1 MEALQRIYEAYQKGA
16 SICTDTRK
24 ITPGCIFFSL
34 RGDNFNGNLFAQQAL
49 DAGASLSVVDDDAL
63 PQNDRFVKV
72 QNVLESLQELALL
85 HRKNLNIPV
94 IGITGSNG
102 KTTTKELVSRVLSKK
117 YRTYHTQGNLNNH
130 IGVPLTLLSIPKDT
144 ELAVVEM
151 GANHRHEIGFLCSI
165 ALPTHVLITNVGK
178 AHLEGFGGFEG
189 VKLGKGEMYTFA
201 KSNGALVFLNA
212 DNPHLVS
219 MLGQHDRVFAYGSSA
234 DATIQGVAIP
244 NTQYASVKWVSNKT
258 NDWNQI
264 QSNITGHYNCE
275 NILSAVSIG
284 THFGVE
290 DSDIISAVESYTPDN
305 QRSQELSFGETKV
318 ILDAYNANPTS
329 MEAAILNFQNSFT
342 GKKMIFLGDML
353 ELGDESPSEH
363 SRILELACK
372 TGCDKIILVGPRF
385 KTAAQRSGPSFVFCL
400 DDSAQAAEWIQS
412 NRPGKC
418 TILIKGSRGSKME
431 KVLEGLK

>member
-1 MEALQRIYEAYQKGA
+1 MFVALKGENFDANTFAEEALAKGA
-16 SICTDTRK
+16 KYVIVDNPTYATSDKTILVENSLTALQQLATYHREFLK
-24 ITPGCIFFSL
+24 IPIV
-34 RGDNFNGNLFAQQAL
+34 AL
-49 DAGASLSVVDDDAL
+49 
-63 PQNDRFVKV
+63 
-72 QNVLESLQELALL
+72 
-85 HRKNLNIPV
+85 
-94 IGITGSNG
+94 TGSNG
-102 KTTTKELVSRVLSKK
+102 KTTTKELIYAVLSQK
-117 YRTYHTQGNLNNH
+117 YNTKATVGNLNNH
-130 IGVPLTLLSIPKDT
+130 IGVPLTLLSFDT
-144 ELAVVEM
+144 STEIGIVEM

-219 MLGQHDRVFAYGSSA
+219 MLGQHDRVFTYGSSA

-244 NTQYASVKWVSNKT
+244 NTQYASVKWMSNKT
-258 NDWNQI
+258 KDWNQI

-275 NILSAVSIG
+275 NILSAVAIG
-284 THFGVE
+284 TQFGVA
-290 DSDIISAVESYTPDN
+290 DSDIISAIESYTPDN

-353 ELGDESPSEH
+353 ELGEESPVEH
-363 SRILELACK
+363 SRILELAYK
-372 TGCDKIILVGPRF
+372 TGCEKIILVGPRF
-385 KTAAQRSGPSFVFCL
+385 TTAAQSSQEPNVVCL
-400 DDSAQAAEWIQS
+400 ENSTQAAEWINA
-412 NRPGKC
+412 NRQVNC
-418 TILIKGSRGSKME
+418 TVLIKGSRGSKME

>member
-1 MEALQRIYEAYQKGA
+1 
-16 SICTDTRK
+16 
-24 ITPGCIFFSL
+24 
-34 RGDNFNGNLFAQQAL
+34 
-49 DAGASLSVVDDDAL
+49 
-63 PQNDRFVKV
+63 
-72 QNVLESLQELALL
+72 
-85 HRKNLNIPV
+85 
-94 IGITGSNG
+94 
-102 KTTTKELVSRVLSKK
+102 
-117 YRTYHTQGNLNNH
+117 
-130 IGVPLTLLSIPKDT
+130 
-144 ELAVVEM
+144 
-151 GANHRHEIGFLCSI
+151 
-165 ALPTHVLITNVGK
+165 
-178 AHLEGFGGFEG
+178 
-189 VKLGKGEMYTFA
+189 YTFA

-305 QRSQELSFGETKV
+305 QRSQELSFGEIKV

-342 GKKMIFLGDML
+342 GKKMIFIGDML